1 MDREEYFVTDD
12 AKTPKPGEPE
22 PEPPTEP
29 TEPPL
34 EPADPDDDGSTQPQG
49 DPA

>member
-1 MDREEYFVTDD
+1 MTDD
-12 AKTPKPGEPE
+12 QVQTPKPGEPE
-22 PEPPTEP
+22 PAEPTEP

-34 EPADPDDDGSTQPQG
+34 ETEDDASTAPQE